1 MVPAAFV
8 ALPALPTTG
17 SGKLD
22 RRALPAPQLTGN
34 AAARPASTPR
44 EHILTALFTELLGVD
59 DIGADDSFFELGGD
73 SIVAIQ
79 LVARARAQGLVITL
93 RDVFTTPVVEAL
105 ALSAREPG
113 DEEPTGPADAPLLTI
128 EADELAEFE
137 AEWGMPS

>member
-1 MVPAAFV
+1 VP
-8 ALPALPTTG
+8 G
-17 SGKLD
+17 
-22 RRALPAPQLTGN
+22 
-34 AAARPASTPR
+34 PASTPR